1 MVVVENET
9 HRDWAKVIET
19 ETFLRVSLFTAR
31 DRPWDETR
39 LHSKPRIN
47 SQFMGS
53 SQQLD
58 DSFDSSGDEDKNG
71 DEKAVSREKLLKKV
85 DISNPLSTLLRRSV

>member
-1 MVVVENET
+1 MEVVENET

-19 ETFLRVSLFTAR
+19 ETFLRVSLFTGR
-31 DRPWDETR
+31 DRPCDETR
-39 LHSKPRIN
+39 LHSKPSIH

-53 SQQLD
+53 SQLD
-58 DSFDSSGDEDKNG
+58 DSIDSSGDEDKNG
-71 DEKAVSREKLLKKV
+71 DEKAVSREKLLRKV